1 MTAYE
6 MAQQLG
12 LQGSDEQQV
21 AILQTLTYGPIQTS
35 EVRRWAREQGL
46 WYRQAD
52 GQMGGILQAA
62 YSAATAAQKNALDL
76 FYAAV
81 WGDSAT
87 LLRTT
92 EPQYAGQVWQIVQVI
107 SGLSADAA
115 GLVNSFYS
123 LDGGRPY
130 KNTTVSDFAE
140 QRSTAQRLSNA
151 DAVFAEL
158 MNDFINPA
166 ISATDRSADSV
177 KAAFVNA
184 GNFAAVSAVGP

>member
-1 MTAYE
+1 

-12 LQGSDEQQV
+12 LQGTDAEQV
-21 AILQTLTYGPIQTS
+21 AILQTLTQGPIQTS

-52 GQMGGILQAA
+52 GQMGGTLQTA
-62 YSAATAAQKNALDL
+62 YAAATAQQKAALDL

-81 WGDSAT
+81 WGDSAL

-115 GLVNSFYS
+115 ALVNSFYS

-130 KNTTVSDFAE
+130 KALTTTEFAS
-140 QRSTAQRLSNA
+140 QRADAARLAAADAYYAQR
-151 DAVFAEL
+151 
-158 MNDFINPA
+158 MNEILNPA
-166 ISATDRSADSV
+166 ASDPARTVESI
-177 KAAFVNA
+177 KAAFS
-184 GNFAAVSAVGP
+184 AAATVTQ